1 MSVAPPVDLTS
12 RTALVTGAGQG
23 VGRAI
28 ARLLAERG
36 ATAVVNDLFADR
48 AEAVTAEITAA
59 GGRARPAVADV
70 TDPDAVR
77 SMAEELSA
85 GGQRV
90 DILVNNAGL
99 PPGMFPLRPFLEL
112 APADWE
118 PLIQLNLYAVLHM
131 AAAFVPAM
139 VEGGWGRV
147 ITITSDAARAGDRSQ
162 SVYAAAKAAGAG
174 FSRCLASEV
183 GPAGVTVNCVSLG
196 SIRPDYDPAAPLD
209 EETARRF
216 RRYPTRRPGR
226 PEDVAPMVAFLASD
240 QAAWV
245 TGQVL
250 GVNGGY
256 TFGL

>member
-1 MSVAPPVDLTS
+1 MSVPALADLS
-12 RTALVTGAGQG
+12 GHTALITGAGRG

-36 ATAVVNDLFADR
+36 ATALVNDLFPDR
-48 AEAVTAEITAA
+48 AEAVTEEIAAA
-59 GGRARPAVADV
+59 GGRARPAAADV
-70 TDPDAVR
+70 TDPGAVR
-77 SMAEELSA
+77 QMADRLT
-85 GGQRV
+85 GDGVTV

-112 APADWE
+112 TPDEWE
-118 PLIQLNLYAVLHM
+118 PLVQLNLYAVLHL
-131 AAAFVPAM
+131 AAAFVPPM
-139 VEGGWGRV
+139 VAAGWGRV
-147 ITITSDAARAGDRSQ
+147 VTITSDAARAGDRLQ
-162 SVYAAAKAAGAG
+162 SVYAAAKAAGRA

-183 GPAGVTVNCVSLG
+183 GPSGVTVNCVSLG
-196 SIRPDYDPAAPLD
+196 SIRPDHDPAAPVD

-216 RRYPTRRPGR
+216 RRYALRRPGR

-240 QAAWV
+240 QAAWI

-256 TFGL
+256 TYGL